1 MGDRFRDFG
10 LLLFHHKF
18 VYNRVFCTTACA
30 QSIESYKNICHLKS
44 VISDSD
50 FRFEY
55 NSKDCCKE

>member
-10 LLLFHHKF
+10 PLVFHHKF

-50 FRFEY
+50 FRFE
-55 NSKDCCKE
+55 